1 MALQRTEFR
10 QINLVATDI
19 ADDHILAEQQGS
31 GSHLYEQISGDLLK
45 KIIIAMSKDIR
56 LLSNAGLTVVAN
68 TPTNGLTI
76 TLTQANGSALAATH
90 KDKCVVEFRSSTL
103 ASGSV
108 VFREITAAI
117 STVITSGSTAGFFA
131 AKAEKLHIYL
141 IDNAGT
147 VELAWSGSDIWDEA
161 ALQSTTAE
169 GGAGAADSKTTL
181 YSTTARSNVAIRY
194 LGYALLTEATP
205 GTWVTNPTQ
214 IFVGKPARTQIE
226 NGVVASTGNG
236 RGSTDDRIRRITNTT
251 NIGPGTAVTH
261 ATSAANGSTF
271 TINEDGLYFLETS
284 DGDSASALGW
294 GFSLNSNQLTTS
306 IASITAA
313 NRLQLSRTEITA
325 NAATFSIVRRLRV
338 GDIVRVHTTAASGD
352 ATTLCTVTIRRIGD

>member
-1 MALQRTEFR
+1 MALQQTEFR

-45 KIIIAMSKDIR
+45 KIIIAMNKDVR

-90 KDKCVVEFRSSTL
+90 KDKCVVEFRSATL

-108 VFREITAAI
+108 VFREVTAAI

-205 GTWVTNPTQ
+205 GTWVTNPSQ
-214 IFVGKPARTQIE
+214 IVIGKPARTQQRHSITV
-226 NGVVASTGNG
+226 NTGNG
-236 RGSTDDRIRRITNTT
+236 HGSTDTKIRRFTNSSAE
-251 NIGPGTAVTH
+251 GTAITR
-261 ATSAANGSTF
+261 ASSAGNGDTF
-271 TINEDGLYFLETS
+271 TINEDGIYSLVWTDRLNGGTQNI
-284 DGDSASALGW
+284 
-294 GFSLNSNQLTTS
+294 GFSLNSSQLTTNLQ
-306 IASITAA
+306 SITAA
-313 NRLQLSRTEITA
+313 NRLALVNCPTSTYSGVTWIGALS
-325 NAATFSIVRRLRV
+325 V
-338 GDIVRVHTTAASGD
+338 GDI
-352 ATTLCTVTIRRIGD
+352 IRCHDEGTSDSADSLSKFRIVKIAE